1 MGERTVRIGDVFFV
15 VSKVDSPDGEEVR
28 CMVRDGLKVG
38 AVVVSVQMTKAQS
51 STLGDVFKALA
62 L

>member
-1 MGERTVRIGDVFFV
+1 MSKSRTHVIGR
-15 VSKVDSPDGEEVR
+15 SGWR
-28 CMVRDGLKVG
+28 RTLG
-38 AVVVSVQMTKAQS
+38 AAVVSVQMTKAQS